1 MLWVDVG
8 IAVFAGIV
16 AVLAALMKRPPR
28 DLGLLSDQWLAQ
40 HRRES

>member
-1 MLWVDVG
+1 MFWVDVG

-16 AVLAALMKRPPR
+16 AVLASFVKRPR

>member
-1 MLWVDVG
+1 MFWVDIGIVG
-8 IAVFAGIV
+8 FAGIV
-16 AVLAALMKRPPR
+16 AVLAALLKRPR

>member
-1 MLWVDVG
+1 MFWLDVG
-8 IAVFAGIV
+8 IILFAGAA
-16 AVLAALMKRPPR
+16 AVLATFLKRPR

>member
-1 MLWVDVG
+1 MFWVDVG

-16 AVLAALMKRPPR
+16 AVLAALMKRPR
-28 DLGLLSDQWLAQ
+28 DLGLISQQWLAQ